1 MTTETVLKQVRNRLG
16 PLNGQAEQAVAEAV
30 EIIRQMSEQPS
41 SPITEDSFK
50 GENPSLEEYESWSDE
65 QQRRYLVE
73 AKKNNAKW
81 IETKLHE
88 LNAAWLIVVDGKI
101 KAHGPALQT
110 FPHEEEFEAFC
121 KKIGK
126 FPFVIFSPR
135 IFFIE
140 ESASWHSTKLSNDAY
155 PTLHLNLKTATAETI
170 LDADFDTGAVDSYFD
185 LDLLV
190 QRGLIKV
197 KKIDIKDESSHLG
210 RSFDYVTKSIWM
222 ELRDKNGQSR
232 QERVYGICVENWRH
246 SPFVAINPN
255 RTALVGRGTMLKLQ
269 PMVGLDFAN
278 RQTEVEYRQVPTS

>member
-1 MTTETVLKQVRNRLG
+1 MITETVLKQVRNRLG
-16 PLNGQAEQAVAEAV
+16 PLTDQAEQAVAQAV
-30 EIIRQMSEQPS
+30 EIIRQMNGLSF
-41 SPITEDSFK
+41 SPTETKDDDFK
-50 GENPSLEEYESWSDE
+50 GENVSLEEYESWSNE

-73 AKKNNAKW
+73 AKKNNTKW

-140 ESASWHSTKLSNDAY
+140 ESALWHSTKLSNDAY
-155 PTLHLNLKTATAETI
+155 PTL
-170 LDADFDTGAVDSYFD
+170 
-185 LDLLV
+185 
-190 QRGLIKV
+190 
-197 KKIDIKDESSHLG
+197 HLG

-232 QERVYGICVENWRH
+232 QERVYGICVENWRN

-255 RTALVGRGTMLKLQ
+255 RTALVGRGMMLKLQ

-278 RQTEVEYRQVPTS
+278 RQTEVEYRQIPTS